1 MLSQS
6 VFQVAWKHRPN
17 LTFSQLLEIA
27 FLESIHCHDSG
38 DKASVNS
45 ENELAKTTKYGKTI
59 PHPSFNLECNFI
71 LYNEEN
77 MAEKK
82 FQKKI
87 KAL

>member
-1 MLSQS
+1 MLSRS
-6 VFQVAWKHRPN
+6 IFQVAWKCCPN
-17 LTFSQLLEIA
+17 LTFSQPLEIA

-59 PHPSFNLECNFI
+59 PHPSFNLKCNFI

-77 MAEKK
+77 MAEGK
-82 FQKKI
+82 FQ
-87 KAL
+87 